1 MKRFGFAIRTGGDP
15 EIAEALAGGIER
27 GTGCPTTASTG
38 KTECPTGP
46 LGHLPIEMGR
56 QGSEAVRRVAMMR
69 HTPEEWEAM
78 IVQARYDYG
87 QDPPTPRWAEALL
100 VGYALICYGVSLA
113 FRRLWVAIEGR
124 PLE

>member
-1 MKRFGFAIRTGGDP
+1 MKRFGFAIRTGGDT
-15 EIAEALAGGIER
+15 EIADALAGGIKD
-27 GTGCPTTASTG
+27 GS
-38 KTECPTGP
+38 
-46 LGHLPIEMGR
+46 R
-56 QGSEAVRRVAMMR
+56 QPHHSDAVRRVAMMR

-113 FRRLWVAIEGR
+113 FRRLLAAIEGR